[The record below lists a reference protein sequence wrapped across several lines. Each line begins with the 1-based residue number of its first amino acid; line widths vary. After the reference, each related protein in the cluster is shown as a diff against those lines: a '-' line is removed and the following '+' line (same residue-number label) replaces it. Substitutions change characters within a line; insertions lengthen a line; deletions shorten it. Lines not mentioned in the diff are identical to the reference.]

1 MYPDHPMKRKAIDN
15 AKIARELMHENA
27 ELKKWKAGAE
37 DLLANYYKLIVD
49 KDDRSYKIQQ
59 ELNATKAE
67 LAKLKEQ
74 NTTNG

>member
-1 MYPDHPMKRKAIDN
+1 MKKKAIDN

-49 KDDRSYKIQQ
+49 KDDRFFKMEQ
-59 ELNATKAE
+59 EFKSAKAE
-67 LAKLKEQ
+67 INRLKSIEV
-74 NTTNG
+74 TNKPNV